1 MANNKD
7 MRFSDTHQWIS
18 SQSEGVATIGISDY
32 AQESLG
38 DIVYIDTPTIG
49 DKFKAGEQ
57 CGVIES
63 VKTASDLFMP
73 VDGEV
78 VAINESLSDQPELI
92 NKAPHEAWIFE
103 VKVLDP
109 RQIEV
114 LKTEDEYMTFVEQD

>member
-73 VDGEV
+73 VDSEV

-114 LKTEDEYMTFVEQD
+114 LKTEDEYMTFVEQG

>member
-1 MANNKD
+1 MTDNKKI
-7 MRFSDTHQWIS
+7 RFSDTHQWIS
-18 SQSEGVATIGISDY
+18 PHSEDVATIGISDY

-38 DIVYIDTPTIG
+38 DIVFIDPPSIG

-78 VAINESLSDQPELI
+78 VALNELLSDQPELI
-92 NKAPHEAWIFE
+92 NEAPHEVWILKL
-103 VKVLDP
+103 KVSDAS
-109 RQIEV
+109 QIDT
-114 LKTEDEYMTFVEQD
+114 LKSEAQYVTFVSQD

>member
-114 LKTEDEYMTFVEQD
+114 LKTEDEYMTFVEQG

>member
-1 MANNKD
+1 MANTTD
-7 MRFSDTHQWIS
+7 MRISDTHQWIS

-57 CGVIES
+57 CGGMEGVE
-63 VKTASDLFMP
+63 TACDLFMP

-114 LKTEDEYMTFVEQD
+114 LKTEDEYMTFVEQG